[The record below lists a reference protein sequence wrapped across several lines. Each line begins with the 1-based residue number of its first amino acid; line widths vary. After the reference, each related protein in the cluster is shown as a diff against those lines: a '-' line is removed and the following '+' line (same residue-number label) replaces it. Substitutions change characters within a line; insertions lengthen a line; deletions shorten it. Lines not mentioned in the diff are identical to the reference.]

1 MSVPTADAGPHP
13 KRLNGDVRILFTAS
27 PLVGHVFPMLPLMH
41 AARDAGHE
49 VVLATGA
56 EMIPDVRSR
65 RFTTWTV
72 GPGIGEALADLGRAS
87 AEPAAGHEEQLG
99 RDAIHLFAR
108 PSVRRALDLL
118 PRAAAWGPDIVV
130 SEITEL
136 AGREVA
142 CATGALPVTHGF
154 GTHVPDSLA
163 LAAVMFEHVSSE
175 LGTPNRRHA
184 FETGIYVD
192 PCPPGLQSAQFPD
205 MDIRPVRPSAGLVS
219 PQDRLPRQFL
229 ELPSRPLVYVTL
241 GTVFNDPELTRSLL
255 DALQDLPISIAIT
268 TGPGS
273 DPSILGARPA
283 NVAAAPF
290 VSQALVMP
298 LASAVVSH
306 AGSGTMLGALASG
319 LPQVCLPRGA
329 DQFANADRVQ
339 SVGAGVRLLPD
350 EVTPE
355 RLRAAVTALLDDPA
369 YTRAATAMKTEIA
382 AMPSA
387 ADVLDDLV
395 GLASGRRIA

>member
-1 MSVPTADAGPHP
+1 MALMRV
-13 KRLNGDVRILFTAS
+13 LFTAS

-41 AARDAGHE
+41 AAREARHE

-56 EMIPDVRSR
+56 EMAPDLR
-65 RFTTWTV
+65 RRGFTTWTV
-72 GPGIGEALADLGRAS
+72 GPGIAEAIAELRQAS
-87 AEPAAGHEEQLG
+87 EAPAASHGEQLG
-99 RDAIHLFAR
+99 RDAVHLFAH
-108 PSVRRALDLL
+108 PSARRARDLI
-118 PRAAAWGPDIVV
+118 PRATAWRPDIVI

-142 CATGALPVTHGF
+142 SVTGALPVTHGF
-154 GTHVPDSLA
+154 GTHVPDTLA
-163 LAAVMFEHVSSE
+163 FAGVMFDHVSSE

-192 PCPPGLQSAQFPD
+192 PCPPGLQSGQLGE
-205 MDIRPVRPSAGLVS
+205 MDVRPVRPSVGRTD
-219 PQDRLPRQFL
+219 PDDRLPRQFL
-229 ELPSRPLVYVTL
+229 ELPRRPLVYVTL
-241 GTVFNDPELTRSLL
+241 GTVFNDPELVRSVL
-255 DALQDLPISIAIT
+255 DAVADLPISIAVT
-268 TGPGS
+268 TGPGT
-273 DPSILGARPA
+273 DPSTLGPRPA

-290 VSQALVMP
+290 VPQALLMP

-306 AGSGTMLGALASG
+306 TGSGTMLGALASG

-339 SVGAGVRLLPD
+339 AVGAGIRLLPD

-355 RLRAAVTALLDDPA
+355 SLRAAVTAVLDEPGYA
-369 YTRAATAMKTEIA
+369 RAATASRDEIA

-387 ADVLDDLV
+387 AEVLDDLV
-395 GLASGRRIA
+395 GLVRSERRPA